1 MSNLVQNQGI
11 NLVPGNKAGEMLT
24 RFRNNKETYL
34 IGVNSNGYDIV
45 IQNPGIVLKENGG
58 NVVDIAFRCRPTNQ
72 SNS

>member
-11 NLVPGNKAGEMLT
+11 NLVLVNKAGQMFA
-24 RFRNNKETYL
+24 RFHDNKETYL

-45 IQNPGIVLKENGG
+45 IQNPGLGLKEIGG
-58 NVVDIAFRCRPTNQ
+58 NVVEDAIRCPSKNE